1 MRSAMTDKSAEDK
14 DGSTRLSLY
23 LYYAEQT
30 EKLIERRAANSR
42 YFLTINT
49 AFVAILGLA
58 LEHGPAGKR
67 YWLIAL
73 PLAGIVLCI
82 LWAQLVRSYRVLT
95 AARFEV
101 INEMETRLPVAPYS
115 DEWQRIKK
123 SPAYKD
129 YTSISRLEALV
140 PWIFAVIYAVLLIT
154 PLIFGGATNP
164 SAPPNP

>member
-1 MRSAMTDKSAEDK
+1 MSCRISGPGLE
-14 DGSTRLSLY
+14 
-23 LYYAEQT
+23 
-30 EKLIERRAANSR
+30 ANIR
-42 YFLTINT
+42 D
-49 AFVAILGLA
+49 
-58 LEHGPAGKR
+58 
-67 YWLIAL
+67 W
-73 PLAGIVLCI
+73 
-82 LWAQLVRSYRVLT
+82 
-95 AARFEV
+95 
-101 INEMETRLPVAPYS
+101 PYS